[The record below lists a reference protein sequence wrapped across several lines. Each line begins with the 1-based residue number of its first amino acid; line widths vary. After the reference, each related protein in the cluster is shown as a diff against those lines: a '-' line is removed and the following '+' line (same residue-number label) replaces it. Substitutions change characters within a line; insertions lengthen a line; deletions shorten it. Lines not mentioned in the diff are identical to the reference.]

1 MRLAMLAARN
11 SIHTVRWANALSERG
26 YTVHLISQH
35 QGGDPL
41 HATVRFYQLP
51 AKGFSGYFLNA
62 PKVKRLLAGIEP
74 DLVHAHYASGY
85 GTLGRLSGFHPFVLS
100 VWGTDVYDFPYKS
113 FLHRRLMAGNLQAAD
128 WVCSTSQVMARQTR
142 KLWPGLKNMTVTPFG
157 IDVNQFQPSA
167 VSRQPSAISHNITI
181 GTVKTLRAKYGIDLL
196 IRAFAKVR
204 QQLPD
209 LADRL
214 RLLIVG
220 GGPQQAELEAL
231 ATQLNLSDYT
241 TFSGPV
247 RHAEVPGYLRQLNIY
262 IAASRDES
270 FGVAVVEASAC
281 GLPVIVSNVG
291 GLPEVVEDGVT
302 GLVVEN
308 ENSSALAEAMICLV
322 KSPALRRQMGA
333 AGRRRV
339 LEHYRWEDNVTTME
353 AVYQAVMRGT

>member
-1 MRLAMLAARN
+1 
-11 SIHTVRWANALSERG
+11 
-26 YTVHLISQH
+26 
-35 QGGDPL
+35 
-41 HATVRFYQLP
+41 
-51 AKGFSGYFLNA
+51 
-62 PKVKRLLAGIEP
+62 
-74 DLVHAHYASGY
+74 
-85 GTLGRLSGFHPFVLS
+85 
-100 VWGTDVYDFPYKS
+100 
-113 FLHRRLMAGNLQAAD
+113 
-128 WVCSTSQVMARQTR
+128 
-142 KLWPGLKNMTVTPFG
+142 
-157 IDVNQFQPSA
+157 
-167 VSRQPSAISHNITI
+167 
-181 GTVKTLRAKYGIDLL
+181 LL